1 MATILVVDDVR
12 FQRELLARL
21 VRSLGYDTVL
31 ADDGASAVS
40 SFAGV
45 RPAAVLLDINLPG
58 GMDGVEACSQMLSID
73 SQARVVMVTATAD
86 QGTVRACLRAGAR
99 ECLVKPVPADRL
111 EQALRKLC
119 P

>member
-12 FQRELLARL
+12 FQREQLARL
-21 VRSLGYDTVL
+21 VRSLGYDTVF
-31 ADDGASAVS
+31 DDGASAVS

-73 SQARVVMVTATAD
+73 SHARVVMVTATAD